1 MNSTRK
7 PLLYHWEPV
16 PAVRVDFAKL
26 MEKRLADP
34 PPEEGSVGAS
44 PPSSLADA
52 GYPVLHVNI
61 DNISGFDDVMKKAM
75 EDAHET
81 TKKAMEAAN
90 EGHKTAVRKAHP
102 TEHFVYY

>member
-1 MNSTRK
+1 MHTCM
-7 PLLYHWEPV
+7 PV
-16 PAVRVDFAKL
+16 PAVCVDFSKL

-52 GYPVLHVNI
+52 GCPVLHFNI
-61 DNISGFDDVMKKAM
+61 GNISGFDDVMKKAM
-75 EDAHET
+75 DDAHET

>member
-1 MNSTRK
+1 
-7 PLLYHWEPV
+7 
-16 PAVRVDFAKL
+16 

-61 DNISGFDDVMKKAM
+61 DNLSGFDDVMKKAM
-75 EDAHET
+75 DDAHET

-90 EGHKTAVRKAHP
+90 EGHKTAVRKAQP
-102 TEHFVYY
+102 TEHLYSLLD